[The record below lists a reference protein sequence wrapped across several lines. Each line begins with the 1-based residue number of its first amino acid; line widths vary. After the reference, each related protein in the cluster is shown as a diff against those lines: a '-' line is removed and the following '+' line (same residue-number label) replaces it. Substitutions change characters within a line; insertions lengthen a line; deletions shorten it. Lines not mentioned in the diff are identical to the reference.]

1 MLEVKN
7 NNLRFNQLSV
17 LLACLLVV
25 KSEVTRE
32 RERERE
38 SVCVCVC
45 ARAFVR
51 AKQALHTCC
60 SSLGCCQYLKNTMTD
75 HLSMYTLLKTTCESK
90 RERDAGE

>member
-45 ARAFVR
+45 ARVFVAFER
-51 AKQALHTCC
+51 MAARNREAKEMRW
-60 SSLGCCQYLKNTMTD
+60 LGLN
-75 HLSMYTLLKTTCESK
+75 LESANGILLLADMASEQLFL
-90 RERDAGE
+90 GQQL